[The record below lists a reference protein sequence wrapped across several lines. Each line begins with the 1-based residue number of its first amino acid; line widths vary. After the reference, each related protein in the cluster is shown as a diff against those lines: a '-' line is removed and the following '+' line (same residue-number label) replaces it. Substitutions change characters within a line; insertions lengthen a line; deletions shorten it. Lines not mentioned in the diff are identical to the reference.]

1 MKTHNFC
8 YKKNSTGLGRA
19 IRKRIQYKQKYSQL
33 VVSWLYFLLYFS
45 GIQPV
50 LFWQNPQNIRREG
63 AIFLYQVFYT

>member
-1 MKTHNFC
+1 MMKTHNFC

-45 GIQPV
+45 GMQPV
-50 LFWQNPQNIRREG
+50 LF
-63 AIFLYQVFYT
+63 

>member
-1 MKTHNFC
+1 MKTHNFF

-33 VVSWLYFLLYFS
+33 VVSWLYFFLYFS
-45 GIQPV
+45 GMQPV